1 MAAGEKYVI
10 EFIGDPSQFAPGA
23 NTVLAQ
29 LKKIETAAKG
39 ITTRGKEGVAVD
51 QQKSVLAQKR
61 RMDAFQELNTIQ
73 KIALLEE
80 RRLRIA
86 ERISSA
92 QSRGLV
98 RRSET
103 LSQGLM
109 ALDGG
114 ITMLGGGGR
123 GFSRRMRQANVTG
136 VSDTGGGG
144 GNGGG
149 GGGGA
154 VAMEGMGFKKM
165 LQGMLVYGAAVNA
178 LRSVLSLP
186 AQARELDLAS
196 KKTEE
201 VIQKYVK
208 LSQGATTTLGQVANV
223 GTGFLGGLKKFF
235 GEFWAMQTGGQKL
248 LLGTWLEKNAEHGGI
263 GPLKNK
269 GKAGSNIATD
279 AIMNMPTMLGG
290 MGGSRE
296 SENIALQERFKKE
309 QAAKRDHYV
318 DQILDGIRDRIAAD
332 KQAYH
337 ERMEKRRQDRAGDKQ
352 FAYGGEVG
360 RMIGSPS
367 NGMFAAGA
375 GAGIASSMLEI
386 EKQTLAAL
394 RENVVA
400 TKKIAPEVAKLGIN
414 YFNNY

>member
-1 MAAGEKYVI
+1 MAGGEKYVI
-10 EFIGDPSQFAPGA
+10 EFVGDPTQFAPGA
-23 NTVLAQ
+23 NAVLAQ
-29 LKKIETAAKG
+29 LKKIETAAKR
-39 ITTRGKEGVAVD
+39 ITTSGKEGVSVD

-92 QSRGLV
+92 QSRGLT
-98 RRSET
+98 RRSDT

-109 ALDGG
+109 TLDGG
-114 ITMLGGGGR
+114 ITLLGGGASG
-123 GFSRRMRQANVTG
+123 GFRRRMRQANVTG
-136 VSDTGGGG
+136 VSGVGGTQAGAETVDPAAAAAAASGG
-144 GNGGG
+144 SGIKGMLKSMAIF
-149 GGGGA
+149 GGA
-154 VAMEGMGFKKM
+154 M
-165 LQGMLVYGAAVNA
+165 
-178 LRSVLSLP
+178 SVLRGVLSMP
-186 AQARELDLAS
+186 SQARELDTAS

-201 VIQKYVK
+201 MIQKYFK
-208 LSQGATTTLGQVANV
+208 LSQGSTTSLGQIANMWTALVA
-223 GTGFLGGLKKFF
+223 GMKKGI
-235 GEFWAMQTGGQKL
+235 GEIWSAHFNGVKLLAGMWMEAKGRDGNMRQNAIGKNMMTDAVTNLPKWMGGQ
-248 LLGTWLEKNAEHGGI
+248 
-263 GPLKNK
+263 
-269 GKAGSNIATD
+269 
-279 AIMNMPTMLGG
+279 
-290 MGGSRE
+290 GGSGE
-296 SENIALQERFKKE
+296 SAVMDLQTQLDEKIK
-309 QAAKRDHYV
+309 AKRDHYV

-337 ERMEKRRQDRAGDKQ
+337 ERMEKRRQDRIGDRQ

-360 RMIGSPS
+360 KMIGSPA

-375 GAGIASSMLEI
+375 GAGVASTMLEI
-386 EKQTLAAL
+386 EKQTLVAL